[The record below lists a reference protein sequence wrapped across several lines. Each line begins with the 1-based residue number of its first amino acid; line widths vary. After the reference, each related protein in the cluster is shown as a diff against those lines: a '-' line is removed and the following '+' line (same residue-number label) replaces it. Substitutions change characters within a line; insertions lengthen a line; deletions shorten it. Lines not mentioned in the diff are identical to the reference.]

1 MTNPA
6 MLTKKDEKDLIA
18 LCQDLVKINSV
29 NPPGN
34 ELVIAQFI
42 KDYLEQS
49 GVKAELVYHDDQRAS
64 VLAVIKGSGKAD
76 PVIFSAHID
85 TVPVGDQPWIAG
97 PFSGEIIDGK
107 LYGRGSSDM
116 KGGLAAMM
124 IAVRKLM
131 EAKVQLKGDLVL
143 AFSAGEENNFL
154 GAYALAERD
163 ELKKAQVLLV
173 SEPSSNQLALAEK
186 GGFWLKVVTHG
197 QTAHG
202 SRPEQGRNAVMMMM
216 QFLQEFMT
224 LDIKS
229 EPHPLLGQFTR
240 SVNVISG
247 GMKTNV
253 VPDSCMVEVDMR
265 TVGGQ
270 DHQQILKQI
279 QELIKRL
286 ETDIPGFKAEA
297 SGLSV
302 NTQPVVTDENHP
314 AVVQFRQIL
323 ERETRVDTTPI
334 GMYYGTDAAVYV
346 PLYGYPMII
355 CGPGRAE
362 LAHQPNEF
370 IDIDKLIEAA
380 RVYILAALEWLN

>member
-1 MTNPA
+1 MTNPL
-6 MLTKKDEKDLIA
+6 MLTKKDETDLVE
-18 LCQDLVKINSV
+18 LCQKLVQINSV

-34 ELVIAQFI
+34 ELVIATYI
-42 KDYLEQS
+42 KDFLEKC
-49 GVKAELVYHDDQRAS
+49 GIEAELVHHDPERAS
-64 VLAVIKGSGKAD
+64 VLAVIKGSGEVD

-85 TVPVGDQPWIAG
+85 TVPIGDQPWIAG
-97 PFSGEIIDGK
+97 PFSGDIIDGK

-131 EAKVQLKGDLVL
+131 EAKTQLKGDLVL

-154 GAYALAERD
+154 GAYALAPYD
-163 ELKKAQVLLV
+163 ALKRAQVLLV

-197 QTAHG
+197 KTAHG
-202 SRPEQGRNAVMMMM
+202 SRPEQGRNAIMMML
-216 QFLQEFMT
+216 QFLQAFMA

-229 EPHPLLGQFTR
+229 GTHPLLGQFTR
-240 SVNVISG
+240 SINVING

-253 VPDSCMVEVDMR
+253 VPDSCTVEIDMR
-265 TVGGQ
+265 TIGGQ
-270 DHQQILKQI
+270 DHQQILKQV
-279 QELIKRL
+279 QDLIAHL
-286 ETDIPGFKAEA
+286 ENENPGFKGEA
-297 SGLSV
+297 SALSV
-302 NTQPVVTDENHP
+302 NTKPVVTDENHP
-314 AVVQFRQIL
+314 AVVQFKKIL
-323 ERETRVDTTPI
+323 ERETSVDTTPI

-380 RVYILAALEWLN
+380 RLYTLAAVEWLG